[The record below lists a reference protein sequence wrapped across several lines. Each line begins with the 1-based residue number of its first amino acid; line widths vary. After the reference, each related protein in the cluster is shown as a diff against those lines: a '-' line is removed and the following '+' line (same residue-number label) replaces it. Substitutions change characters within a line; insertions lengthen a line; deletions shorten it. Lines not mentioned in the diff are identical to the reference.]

1 MDSNMFNTADTN
13 YMEIDP
19 KGDMGV
25 AANKGITDVVAKNK
39 TRTRWVIICFVLIY
53 RDLINDQ

>member
-1 MDSNMFNTADTN
+1 MFNTADTN

-25 AANKGITDVVAKNK
+25 AANKGITDVVAKNNRQYNLNAQ
-39 TRTRWVIICFVLIY
+39 THLSDLLAVLAS
-53 RDLINDQ
+53 